1 MSERLVVVG
10 GDAGGMSAAATAS
23 RRRDR
28 DSLEIVAF
36 ERSGFT
42 SYSAC
47 GIPYLVG
54 GIVHDP
60 DTLIARSP
68 EEHRAH
74 GIDVRMHHDVTAI
87 DMTSR
92 TVAYRDLG
100 ARRDGTVGFDHLVL
114 ATGAS
119 PIQPDVPGTDARG
132 VFGVQHLDDGIAIR
146 REIAEGR
153 PKHAVVVGA
162 GYIGIEMAEALLSQ
176 GLQVTMIDRGE
187 HPMPTLDPD
196 MGALLANAIR
206 RIGIDLRLEQTVD
219 ALTSEDGHVRRVVVE
234 GEELPAD
241 LVVFGLGVRPSSA
254 LAADAGI
261 TVGPTGGVTIDD
273 HARTSAPDVFAA
285 GDCVETFHRVSREP
299 VAIALGTH
307 ANKQGRVAG
316 INLTG
321 GDAVFPGVIG
331 TAVSRV
337 CALEVGRTGLSE
349 AMATAAGFEPRGIR
363 FDGTTRASYFPG
375 AQEIQVK
382 LVVDESSG
390 RLLGAQ
396 VLGEEGAAKRIDVF
410 AVCVWNEMTVTE
422 VMELDLGYAP
432 PFAPLWDPVVAAAR
446 VAVAELG

>member
-1 MSERLVVVG
+1 MTERLIVVG

-28 DSLEIVAF
+28 DALEIVAF
-36 ERSGFT
+36 ERSGIT

-47 GIPYLVG
+47 GIPYFVG
-54 GIVHDP
+54 GIVHDA
-60 DTLIARSP
+60 DTLIARTADQ
-68 EEHRAH
+68 HRAH
-74 GIDVRMHHDVTAI
+74 GIDVRTYHDVTVI
-87 DMTSR
+87 DVAAR
-92 TVAYRDLG
+92 TVIYHDLDGGREG
-100 ARRDGTVGFDHLVL
+100 ALGFDHLVL
-114 ATGAS
+114 ATGAT
-119 PIQPDVPGTDARG
+119 PIRPTVPGTDARG

-146 REIAEGR
+146 REIAETH
-153 PKHAVVVGA
+153 PTHAVVVGA

-176 GLQVTMIDRGE
+176 GLQVTMVDRAE

-196 MGALLANAIR
+196 MGGLLAQAIR

-219 ALTSEDGHVRRVVVE
+219 ALTVDDGHVRGVAVE
-234 GEELPAD
+234 GDEIPAD
-241 LVVFGLGVRPSSA
+241 IVVFGLGVRPSVS

-261 TVGPTGGVTIDD
+261 EVGPTGGVTIDD
-273 HARTSAPDVFAA
+273 HARTSASGVYAA
-285 GDCVETFHRVSREP
+285 GDCVETFHRVSRRP

-349 AMATAAGFEPRGIR
+349 AMATEAGFAPRGIR
-363 FDGTTRASYFPG
+363 FDGTTRAGYFPG
-375 AQEIQVK
+375 AREIRVK
-382 LVVDESSG
+382 LVVDAPTG

-396 VLGEEGAAKRIDVF
+396 VIGEEGAAKRIDVF

-446 VAVAELG
+446 VAVSELG